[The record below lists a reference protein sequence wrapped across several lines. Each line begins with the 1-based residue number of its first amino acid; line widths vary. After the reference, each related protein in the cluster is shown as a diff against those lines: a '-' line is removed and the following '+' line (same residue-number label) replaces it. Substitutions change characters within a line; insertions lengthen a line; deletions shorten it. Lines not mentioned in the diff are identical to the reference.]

1 MAKSKPIGVRFDED
15 ILALIQK
22 EQNLSSPQKVL
33 NYLMENYFKS
43 DSNLKEKQ
51 KVVNKVKVIKN
62 IKIDKL
68 EMPKGLSL
76 DERISWMEKNKIK

>member
-33 NYLMENYFKS
+33 NYLMENYSKS
-43 DSNLKEKQ
+43 DNNLKEK
-51 KVVNKVKVIKN
+51 KIIVNKVKVIKN
-62 IKIDKL
+62 FKIDKL

-76 DERISWMEKNKIK
+76 DERISWMEKNK